1 MNKWT
6 RTISARMPK
15 APIPGVYSAFTES
28 GKRVYGFSY
37 SADDA
42 YNNLISGVPFNDRIV
57 HISRETFNEE
67 Y

>member
-6 RTISARMPK
+6 RTVSAKMPK
-15 APIPGVYSAFTES
+15 SPIPGIYSAFTES
-28 GKRVYGFSY
+28 GKKVYGFSY

-42 YNNLISGVPFNDRIV
+42 YNNLISGVAFKDKII
-57 HISRETFNEE
+57 HISRENFNEE